1 MKNQEIARIFFGMAD
16 HLELQG
22 VDFKPSAYRRAA
34 RNIEGMSQDVEDLW
48 REDRVGEIPGIGRAL
63 EAKIAEY
70 LETGQVQAYEK
81 LKEEVPEGLVEI
93 MRIQGVGPKTTKL
106 LYDRLGIS
114 TVEELKE
121 AAESGRLYGVKGLG
135 PKKAENILRGIE
147 LREAYKQR
155 RILGRALPDA
165 ESIVAHLETHAPID
179 RIAIGGSLRRMRET
193 IGDIDIL
200 VTSSEPAEVMLA
212 FTGMPEV
219 EEVLLQ
225 GNTKSSVI
233 LTDGMQA
240 DLRVLDAESYGA
252 GLLYFTG
259 SKDHNIRLRSL
270 AISLGMR
277 LNEYGA
283 FRGKEQV
290 AGATEAEVYQALGLP
305 YIEPEL
311 RQAQGE
317 IEAAQRGE
325 LPDLVTIDD
334 LRGDLH
340 VHTNWSDGHDTL
352 EAMVRAAQSKGYE
365 YVGISDHSQSL
376 YIAGGLKEE
385 EVFEEDAEMKAL
397 QEKMPDI
404 RILHGAEIEILE
416 GGELDYPEEVLREL
430 DYAIGAVHSRFTQP
444 EAEMTARVITA
455 IENEHMNILAH
466 PTARQ
471 INEREPINLDLPK
484 VFEAAAETGTALE
497 LNAGISRLDLN
508 GAHARAAR
516 EAGAPL
522 IIDTDA
528 HATVGLDQMKYGV
541 GQARRGWL
549 EAKDVVN
556 TLPLKE
562 FQAWLAD

>member
-1 MKNQEIARIFFGMAD
+1 MKNQEVARIFFGMAD
-16 HLELQG
+16 YLELQG
-22 VDFKPSAYRRAA
+22 VEFKPSAYRRAA

-48 REDRVGEIPGIGRAL
+48 REDRVGEIPGIGKAL
-63 EAKIAEY
+63 AAKIAEFM
-70 LETGQVQAYEK
+70 ETGQVQAYEK
-81 LKEEVPEGLVEI
+81 LKAEVPEGLVEI

-106 LYDRLGIS
+106 LYDRLSIS
-114 TVEELKE
+114 TIEALKE
-121 AAESGRLYGVKGLG
+121 AAASGRLYRVKGLG

-147 LREAYKQR
+147 LREAYKR
-155 RILGRALPDA
+155 RAILGRALPIA
-165 ESIVAHLETHAPID
+165 ESLVAYLRARAPVD
-179 RIAIGGSLRRMRET
+179 QIAIGGSLRRMRET

-200 VTSSEPAEVMLA
+200 ATSKAPIEVMLA
-212 FTGMPEV
+212 FVGMPEV
-219 EEVLLQ
+219 QEVLLQ
-225 GNTKSSVI
+225 GETKSSVI

-240 DLRVLDAESYGA
+240 DLRVLEAKSYGA

-277 LNEYGA
+277 LNEYGVY
-283 FRGKEQV
+283 RGDARV
-290 AGATEAEVYQALGLP
+290 AGATEAEVYRALGLP

-325 LPDLVTIDD
+325 LPDLITVED
-334 LRGDLH
+334 LKGDLH

-352 EAMVRAAQSKGYE
+352 EAMVGAAQARGYE

-376 YIAGGLKEE
+376 YIAGGLKEK
-385 EVFEEDAEMKAL
+385 EVLEEDAKMKAL
-397 QEKMPDI
+397 QERMPDI

-416 GGELDYPEEVLREL
+416 QGDLDYPEEVLKEL
-430 DYAIGAVHSRFTQP
+430 DYAIGAIHSRFTQP
-444 EAEMTARVITA
+444 EGEMTDRVIA
-455 IENEHMNILAH
+455 AMENEYLTILAH

-471 INEREPINLDLPK
+471 INEREPIALDLPRL
-484 VFEAAAETGTALE
+484 FETAAETNTALE

-522 IIDTDA
+522 IINTDA
-528 HATVGLDQMKYGV
+528 HATVGLDQMKFGV

-549 EAKDVVN
+549 EAGDVVN
-556 TLPLKE
+556 TRPLTE
-562 FQAWLAD
+562 FLDWLTR

>member
-1 MKNQEIARIFFGMAD
+1 MKNQEIARIFFAMAD

-48 REDRVGEIPGIGRAL
+48 REDRVGEIPGIGKAL
-63 EAKIAEY
+63 AAKIAEY

-81 LKEEVPEGLVEI
+81 LKAEVPEGLVEI

-106 LYDRLGIS
+106 LYDRLDIS
-114 TVEELKE
+114 TVEELQE
-121 AAESGRLYGVKGLG
+121 AAESGRLSGVRGLG

-165 ESIVAHLETHAPID
+165 EGIVSHLEVHAPID
-179 RIAIGGSLRRMRET
+179 RIVIGGSLRRMRET

-212 FTGMPEV
+212 FTGMPQV

-240 DLRVLDAESYGA
+240 DLRVLEAGSYGA

-277 LNEYGA
+277 LNEYGV
-283 FRGKEQV
+283 FRREKQV
-290 AGATEAEVYQALGLP
+290 AGATEAEVYQTLGLP

-325 LPDLVTIDD
+325 LPDLITVDD
-334 LRGDLH
+334 LQGDLH

-352 EAMVRAAQSKGYE
+352 EAMVGAAQAKGYA

-385 EVFEEDAEMKAL
+385 EVLEEDAEMKAL

-416 GGELDYPEEVLREL
+416 GGELDYPEEVLRKL

-471 INEREPINLDLPK
+471 INEREPIALDLPK
-484 VFEAAAETGTALE
+484 VFEAAAATGTALE
-497 LNAGISRLDLN
+497 LNAGISRLDLK

-516 EAGAPL
+516 EAGASL
-522 IIDTDA
+522 IINTDA

-556 TLPLKE
+556 ALPLKE
-562 FQAWLAD
+562 FQAWRAG

>member
-1 MKNQEIARIFFGMAD
+1 MKNQEIARIFFAMAD

-48 REDRVGEIPGIGRAL
+48 QNDRVGEIPGIGKAL
-63 EAKIAEY
+63 AAKIAEY

-81 LKEEVPEGLVEI
+81 LKAEVPEGLVEI

-106 LYDRLGIS
+106 LYDRLDIS

-121 AAESGRLYGVKGLG
+121 AAESGRLYGVRGLG

-165 ESIVAHLETHAPID
+165 ESIVSHLEAHAPVD
-179 RIAIGGSLRRMRET
+179 RIVIGGSLRRMRET

-200 VTSSEPAEVMLA
+200 VTSSEPVEVMLA

-240 DLRVLDAESYGA
+240 DLRVLEAGSYGA

-277 LNEYGA
+277 LNEYGV
-283 FRGKEQV
+283 FRGEKQV
-290 AGATEAEVYQALGLP
+290 AGATEEEVYQTLGLP

-317 IEAAQRGE
+317 IEAAQRSD
-325 LPDLVTIDD
+325 LPDLITVDH

-352 EAMVRAAQSKGYE
+352 EAMVRAAQAKGYE

-397 QEKMPDI
+397 QEKMPNI

-416 GGELDYPEEVLREL
+416 GGELDYPEEVLRKL
-430 DYAIGAVHSRFTQP
+430 DYAIGAIHSRFTQP
-444 EAEMTARVITA
+444 EAEMTARVIAA

-471 INEREPINLDLPK
+471 INEREPIALDLPK

-497 LNAGISRLDLN
+497 LNAGISRLDLK

-522 IIDTDA
+522 IINTDA

-556 TLPLKE
+556 ALSLKK
-562 FQAWLAD
+562 FQAWLAG